1 MQGNSTES
9 SQSNC
14 VYQNQ
19 TKTLFV
25 NYTSMQEK
33 SVNKKVIMGL
43 TDFAEKLDAEQMILA
58 LDSNILNLG
67 LLFMITVSFLISIL
81 LYLSLSPPI

>member
-1 MQGNSTES
+1 
-9 SQSNC
+9 
-14 VYQNQ
+14 
-19 TKTLFV
+19 
-25 NYTSMQEK
+25 
-33 SVNKKVIMGL
+33 MGL